1 MPVTISE
8 DITGV
13 ASINGGQLGGRNYI
27 INGAMLISQRG
38 TSFAA
43 VAHGEYTLDRWTAND
58 TGAGVFTISQDTDV
72 PNETYEN
79 SLKVDCTTAD
89 ASIAAGDIYAIQ
101 QYIEGLNS
109 IPFAMGTSGAVT
121 VTLSFWVKSTKTGT
135 FCVALKNA
143 DASRGYVSQYTV
155 SDTNTWERKT
165 ITIPLDQT
173 GTWLRT
179 NGKGLAVMFTLAC
192 GSTRQ
197 ASSADTWEAGN
208 VSATSSQVNALD
220 STANNFLITGVQL
233 EEGSTAT
240 DFEHRTFGDELAL
253 CQRYYEVLGR
263 DPTTYTF
270 SYPNMPAKVAFTN
283 NYLQGHAYHTVKRA
297 APTVVLFSRNDTSGK
312 VSLVTNGADEGNNW
326 AINSGGTVGFHLAVR
341 DGGTHTV
348 GIGMEYGFTAD
359 AEV

>member
-253 CQRYYEVLGR
+253 CQRYVRVYGGTGANEYISIGAASGTTTANFVI
-263 DPTTYTF
+263 PTISMRATPTLTV
-270 SYPNMPAKVAFTN
+270 SAVANWQVGNASSIACTAISLTN
-283 NYLQGHAYHTVKRA
+283 SSPHSINLDVTVASGLTSGHGLYMRA
-297 APTVVLFSRNDTSGK
+297 AST
-312 VSLVTNGADEGNNW
+312 
-326 AINSGGTVGFHLAVR
+326 
-341 DGGTHTV
+341 
-348 GIGMEYGFTAD
+348 TAARLTLS
-359 AEV
+359 AEL